1 MRQPDQ
7 LGPFRVGDNIY
18 FAQSIF
24 QGAFDVIQVGI
35 LDANAGIVTA
45 QGQISLPNEDL
56 LYPPSAGATL
66 PVAMLQ

>member
-1 MRQPDQ
+1 MRATTGSARPLPGRRQY
-7 LGPFRVGDNIY
+7 LFRPEH
-18 FAQSIF
+18 F

-35 LDANAGIVTA
+35 LDANPA
-45 QGQISLPNEDL
+45 QDQISLPNEDL